1 MKTEGFKTFED
12 LEVWQEARKFRKR
25 IYDLAKR
32 LPAEEKF
39 GAAAQMRRAAL
50 SVTNNIAE
58 GHGRYHFQENIQ
70 YLRQSRGSIEELRD
84 DLTLCEDEQYAPVEE
99 LRELNEQAITVRKM
113 LNGYIRHLREQKQ
126 TYASVAKESSAEYEI
141 ENEDDDV

>member
-1 MKTEGFKTFED
+1 
-12 LEVWQEARKFRKR
+12 
-25 IYDLAKR
+25 
-32 LPAEEKF
+32 
-39 GAAAQMRRAAL
+39 MRRAAL

-70 YLRQSRGSIEELRD
+70 FLRQSRGSIEELRD
-84 DLTLCEDEQYAPVEE
+84 DLTLCEDEQYASVEE

-126 TYASVAKESSAEYEI
+126 TYAAVAKESSAAYEI
-141 ENEDDDV
+141 ENEEEV